1 MANYSFLRLFKKVET
16 LEHAEKEYWIR
27 YINKRE
33 HLKREYPEGIPM
45 KIIYPDGIFNTREK
59 HGSYHVDLEGNYY
72 VASSELDGFILPGPQ
87 EVPLPWYLLF
97 TGSKR
102 YFRKSIEA
110 LDALD
115 SAWKRISRIL
125 REKTFNL
132 EQEKA
137 TVYFLQQ
144 CSRSA
149 LESFLKYLRDGEEDG
164 FMELNYGEVE
174 FLIDP
179 LFADRI
185 ETDKKRLIFPRQI
198 MAGLEALEQGRQK
211 DANDAFEEISLIHSQ
226 IRGTDD
232 SRIEMDLP
240 IDPFF

>member
-16 LEHAEKEYWIR
+16 LDPAEKEYWIR

-97 TGSKR
+97 TGSDR
-102 YFRKSIEA
+102 YFRKTVDA

-125 REKTFNL
+125 REKSFNL
-132 EQEKA
+132 DREKA

-144 CSRSA
+144 CNRA
-149 LESFLKYLRDGEEDG
+149 TLESFLKYLRDEEEDG

-185 ETDKKRLIFPRQI
+185 EADKKKLIFPRQI
-198 MAGLEALEQGRQK
+198 MAGLEALEEDRHK
-211 DANDAFEEISLIHSQ
+211 DANEAFEEITLIHSQ
-226 IRGTDD
+226 IRGGDE
-232 SRIEMDLP
+232 SRLEMDLP

>member
-16 LEHAEKEYWIR
+16 LDHEEKEYWIR

-97 TGSKR
+97 TGSDT
-102 YFRKSIEA
+102 YFRKTV
-110 LDALD
+110 DAL
-115 SAWKRISRIL
+115 SALECARERISRIL
-125 REKTFNL
+125 KEKSFNL
-132 EQEKA
+132 EREKA

-144 CSRSA
+144 CNRRG
-149 LESFLKYLRDGEEDG
+149 LESFLRYLKEEEQDS

-185 ETDKKRLIFPRQI
+185 ESDKKKLIFPRQI
-198 MAGLEALEQGRQK
+198 MVGLEALDKGQHEE
-211 DANDAFEEISLIHSQ
+211 ANEAFEEVSLIHSQ
-226 IRGTDD
+226 IHGAEDAQLELD
-232 SRIEMDLP
+232 VP
-240 IDPFF
+240 FDPFI